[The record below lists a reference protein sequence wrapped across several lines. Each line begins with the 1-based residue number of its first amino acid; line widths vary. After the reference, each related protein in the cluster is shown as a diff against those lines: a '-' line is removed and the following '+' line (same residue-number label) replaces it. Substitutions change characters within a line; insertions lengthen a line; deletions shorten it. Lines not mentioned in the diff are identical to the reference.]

1 MIIYLMD
8 KNLLAL
14 SRTLTYNLRHN
25 LDNFNYDEEGFV
37 NFSELSDFDKRL
49 NISKEQLLDI
59 VNKDNKSRFKIKFV
73 ENNIFIRA
81 NQGHSVKIIDDDKL
95 LKKIASPIEG
105 CFHGTYKNVIEKI
118 KTEGLSRMTRKHIH
132 ISKSIDSK
140 SGSRPNCNTRIFINM
155 EKALNDGYNFYES
168 DNGVILTP
176 GNSDGFLPPEYFKE
190 IVFIKK

>member
-1 MIIYLMD
+1 MD
-8 KNLLAL
+8 KNLVAL

-25 LDNFNYDEEGFV
+25 LDHFNYDEEGFV
-37 NFSELSDFDKRL
+37 NFTELSDFDKRL
-49 NISKEQLLDI
+49 NISKQQLLEI
-59 VNKDNKSRFKIKFV
+59 VNGDNKSRFKIKYV
-73 ENNIFIRA
+73 ENDIFIRA

-95 LKKIASPIEG
+95 LKKIDSPIEG
-105 CFHGTYKNVIEKI
+105 CFHGTYKNVIDKI

-140 SGSRPNCNTRIFINM
+140 SGSRPNCNTRIFIDM

-168 DNGVILTP
+168 ENGVILTP

-190 IVFIKK
+190 IVFTKK